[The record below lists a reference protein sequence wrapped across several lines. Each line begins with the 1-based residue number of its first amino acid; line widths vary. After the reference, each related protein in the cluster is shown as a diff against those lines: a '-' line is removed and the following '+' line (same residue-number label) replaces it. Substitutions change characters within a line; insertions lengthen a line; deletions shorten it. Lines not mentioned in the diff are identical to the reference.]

1 VTTPYARGADFERR
15 VIRRLIEQGHHPV
28 VRAAGSKGPI
38 DIVSYLGTVAYFVQV
53 KGGNETMTRKE
64 RLELVELAHDCGAI
78 PVLVTRGMHFEVLA
92 REGSVAA

>member
-1 VTTPYARGADFERR
+1 VTTPYERGRSMEYR
-15 VIRRLIEQGHHPV
+15 VIKRLIEQGHHPV

-38 DIVSYLGTVAYFVQV
+38 DIVSYLGTVAYFFQV

-78 PVLVTRGMHFEVLA
+78 PVLVTKGMCFEVLA